1 MEKSQYRGYI
11 QIRTFLGDDA
21 TKIFNDLRAF
31 AGDLSP
37 SYDTVRRWTNEF
49 SSGKIDLSD
58 QARSGR
64 PIVETTPENIER
76 VKAFINAD
84 PYCTYNEMEASTL
97 LSRCTLQII
106 INDHLS
112 LRKLC
117 ARWIPHF
124 LTEHQ
129 KKERVRI
136 CKQNLANF
144 ESNRWR
150 LYDVITGDESWFYH
164 RKISSKQSNASWVS
178 EGEKAR
184 TVVRRGRFDRKTMFS
199 IFFKSNGPVCITYL
213 EGGKTIDHETYIDSC
228 LKPIVSFINE
238 QRPQSS
244 TKNIKFHHDN
254 ARPHIHKNV
263 ISFLESNKFTIME
276 HPPYSPDLAPSDY
289 WLFSYIKQRLHDH
302 SDEESLKSEIV
313 EIVNS
318 IPKSEWKKTFDKL
331 LERMR
336 LCIENKGDYFE
347 HLM

>member
-1 MEKSQYRGYI
+1 M
-11 QIRTFLGDDA
+11 
-21 TKIFNDLRAF
+21 
-31 AGDLSP
+31 
-37 SYDTVRRWTNEF
+37 
-49 SSGKIDLSD
+49 
-58 QARSGR
+58 
-64 PIVETTPENIER
+64 
-76 VKAFINAD
+76 
-84 PYCTYNEMEASTL
+84 
-97 LSRCTLQII
+97 
-106 INDHLS
+106 
-112 LRKLC
+112 
-117 ARWIPHF
+117 
-124 LTEHQ
+124 
-129 KKERVRI
+129 
-136 CKQNLANF
+136 
-144 ESNRWR
+144 
-150 LYDVITGDESWFYH
+150 
-164 RKISSKQSNASWVS
+164 VS

-336 LCIENKGDYFE
+336 LCIENKGVF
-347 HLM
+347 